1 MIEFMRSEDLFK
13 MRLLQQRL
21 EAEGIPCVILDEH
34 TGSLMSGIGNILPR
48 LMILDEDVDAA
59 KAIVAQV
66 EGALGD

>member
-48 LMILDEDVDAA
+48 LMILNEDVDAA